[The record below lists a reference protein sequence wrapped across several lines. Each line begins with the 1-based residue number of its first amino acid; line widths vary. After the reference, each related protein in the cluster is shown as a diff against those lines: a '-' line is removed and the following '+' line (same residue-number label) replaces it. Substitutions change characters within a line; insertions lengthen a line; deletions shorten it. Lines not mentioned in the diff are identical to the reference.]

1 VIIRDWITFV
11 RLKLYQAKHFWVTA
25 DVIIHFWVTAGVIIP
40 AVQHQCQGQLPLF
53 GVRNSWLYEVGR
65 ESSFWQKG
73 WDPLSAWSPMVAVP
87 KSRGRQYR
95 RNQRLFLI
103 QSPGRYHVL
112 TRLSGCIFVIMHV
125 PLPALGQRQNIS
137 IQDTLQSNEISSIG
151 LLFLLLIVALS
162 IMCFLRGVVR
172 YAYDRR
178 LRNNKM
184 TSVPAVTS
192 SQESYVLKGESVISS
207 NLVSTPPQPFH
218 FSTPTFRPGPAERF
232 LEVSRMLLTK
242 CFVSSCIFLFFASVC
257 ACMCACACACATAWW

>member
-1 VIIRDWITFV
+1 MEKKRVSE
-11 RLKLYQAKHFWVTA
+11 APPAEAPGTA
-25 DVIIHFWVTAGVIIP
+25 PVSGPADNFNSDKAEDGTAVY
-40 AVQHQCQGQLPLF
+40 A
-53 GVRNSWLYEVGR
+53 VGR
-65 ESSFWQKG
+65 ESRKRNRIFGQKG
-73 WDPLSAWSPMVAVP
+73 CNPLSAWSAMVAVP

-112 TRLSGCIFVIMHV
+112 TRLSGCVFVIMHV

-184 TSVPAVTS
+184 TSAPPVTS

-207 NLVSTPPQPFH
+207 NLVRTPPSH
-218 FSTPTFRPGPAERF
+218 FI
-232 LEVSRMLLTK
+232 SRLRAHCQGGSQAM
-242 CFVSSCIFLFFASVC
+242 
-257 ACMCACACACATAWW
+257 